1 MKTESVLIFV
11 LLSLS
16 VNVFSE
22 AARTGGWT
30 PIKNI
35 NDPYVKEIAEFA
47 LTEHGKQSGEKLS
60 LVKVVSGESQVVAG
74 TNYRL
79 VLAAKDGS
87 AATKNYEAQVWD
99 KPFAHF
105 RNLTSFKP
113 LS

>member
-1 MKTESVLIFV
+1 MKFQSIAIFV

-16 VNVFSE
+16 VSVFSD

-30 PIKNI
+30 PIANI
-35 NDPYVKEIAEFA
+35 KDPYVTEIAQFS

-60 LVKVVSGESQVVAG
+60 LVEVISGESQVVAG

-79 VLAAKDGS
+79 VLAAKDQS
-87 AATKNYEAQVWD
+87 APTKNYEAQVWD

-113 LS
+113 LN

>member
-1 MKTESVLIFV
+1 MNLQSVAIFV

-16 VNVFSE
+16 VSVFSD
-22 AARTGGWT
+22 AARAGGWSSIAN
-30 PIKNI
+30 IK
-35 NDPYVKEIAEFA
+35 DPYVTEIAQFA
-47 LTEHGKQSGEKLS
+47 LTEQEKQSGEKLS
-60 LVKVVSGESQVVAG
+60 LVEVISGKSQVVAG

-79 VLAAKDGS
+79 VLAAKDES
-87 AATKNYEAQVWD
+87 VTKNYEAQVWD